1 MPIARYWVVKTG
13 DNEVTEEMVNAWKD
27 NFLAFALQNGCMRGA
42 LAADD
47 ERVIA
52 VSVWP
57 DLETMNSV
65 IDSDAYQDIAI
76 PIIASWGEGGI
87 NLPDDIEFACN
98 GEILTMVVPE
108 GL

>member
-1 MPIARYWVVKTG
+1 MY
-13 DNEVTEEMVNAWKD
+13 E
-27 NFLAFALQNGCMRGA
+27 RG

-87 NLPDDIEFACN
+87 NLPDDIEFTCN
-98 GEILTMVVPE
+98 GDILTMVVPE

>member
-1 MPIARYWVVKTG
+1 MY
-13 DNEVTEEMVNAWKD
+13 E
-27 NFLAFALQNGCMRGA
+27 RG
-42 LAADD
+42 LAAND

-76 PIIASWGEGGI
+76 PIIASWGSGGI
-87 NLPDDIEFACN
+87 NLPDDIEFTCN
-98 GEILTMVVPE
+98 GDILTMVVPE